1 MESSSPVVRTIR
13 PNPTSNPKDAR
24 VALAYRFLLIAGVSA
39 ALIAGSGTAHASPA
53 PAATAAAAC
62 PSPSFDRYPA
72 PAASAPRKPAASPRL
87 TTREARLYRTVIRDA
102 FTQPA
107 NFAGHYRVATWGC
120 GTDCRNFAIVDKYT
134 GKTYTMPGVQAIAG
148 VMGNDDERVDFRA
161 GSRLLIVAG
170 CFNDDCGDGNAKAA
184 RFFYEW
190 TGTRLRQV
198 GTCPLVVAPVE

>member
-1 MESSSPVVRTIR
+1 MP
-13 PNPTSNPKDAR
+13 
-24 VALAYRFLLIAGVSA
+24 LAYRFLLVAGASA
-39 ALIAGSGTAHASPA
+39 ALIAGSGAAHAAPP

-72 PAASAPRKPAASPRL
+72 RAASAPPKPAASPRL
-87 TTREARLYRTVIRDA
+87 TSKESRLYRTVIRDE

-107 NFAGHYRVATWGC
+107 NFAGHYRVAIWGC

-134 GKTYTMPGVQAIAG
+134 GATYTMPGVNAVAG

-161 GSRLLIVAG
+161 GSRLLIVSG
-170 CFNDDCGDGNAKAA
+170 CFNDDCDDNGAKAA

-190 TGTRLRQV
+190 TGTRLRPV
-198 GTCPLVVAPVE
+198 GTCPLAIEPRQ

>member
-1 MESSSPVVRTIR
+1 MIR
-13 PNPTSNPKDAR
+13 
-24 VALAYRFLLIAGVSA
+24 AYRLLLTAGASAMLAAWAAA
-39 ALIAGSGTAHASPA
+39 ALPA
-53 PAATAAAAC
+53 PAAVTTARPC

-72 PAASAPRKPAASPRL
+72 PAASAPRKPVTAPRL
-87 TTREARLYRTVIRDA
+87 TSKEARLYRTVIRDE

-107 NFAGHYRVATWGC
+107 NFAGHYRVAIWGC

-134 GKTYTMPGVQAIAG
+134 GATYTMPGVQAIAG
-148 VMGNDDERVDFRA
+148 VMGNDEERVDFRP

-170 CFNDDCGDGNAKAA
+170 CFNDDCDDSNAKAA

-198 GTCPLVVAPVE
+198 GTCPLAIEPLH